1 MKLESISLKNFRC
14 YKEIEVKLHPVIT
27 VFVGNNGYG
36 KTALLDAIRIALWSY
51 VSNFDLAR
59 SAYADPANTISV
71 SDVLML
77 KTDNAMMARQLPSE
91 IEITGNYGDGFKTW
105 KRFRDSEAPRSQ
117 TKDDVSTQAM
127 KRYAEKLQASIRN
140 VNDEP
145 VDLPVLGYYGTGRLW
160 KEKRLTQSKKEN
172 NLSRKGEENIR
183 TFAYRDCLDPASN
196 YKQFEE
202 WFVSSFKKIRESQI
216 KQLEADILPIK
227 IDPQIENPVIVVQK
241 AVNVLLKDTGWQN
254 LVYSEIHDKSLILE
268 HPQNGILKVE
278 QLSHGIRNMLAMIA
292 DIAYR
297 CVLLNSHSGADA
309 ALKSHG
315 VVMIDEVD
323 MHLHPQWQQ
332 TVVDG
337 LIRAFPNI
345 QFIVTTHSPQVL
357 TTVKKESVRLLKEK
371 MDSGSGKPSLV
382 VEMPEIQPKGTASS
396 DVLAWLMDIDPVPDV
411 QESNWLSNYKAFIQS
426 NEYMSE
432 SASELR
438 KKLELHFGKNHQA
451 IAECDRLIRLAKMQ
465 KQLSLKKEK

>member
-27 VFVGNNGYG
+27 VFVGNNGHG

-91 IEITGNYGDGFKTW
+91 IEITGNYGDGLTTW

-127 KRYAEKLQASIRN
+127 KKYAEKLQALIRN

-160 KEKRLTQSKKEN
+160 KEKRLTQSKKE
-172 NLSRKGEENIR
+172 
-183 TFAYRDCLDPASN
+183 SN
-196 YKQFEE
+196 
-202 WFVSSFKKIRESQI
+202 
-216 KQLEADILPIK
+216 LPIK
-227 IDPQIENPVIVVQK
+227 IDPQIENPVVLVQK

-297 CVLLNSHSGADA
+297 CVLLNSHLGVEA

-315 VVMIDEVD
+315 IVMIDEVD
-323 MHLHPQWQQ
+323 MHLHPHWQQ
-332 TVVDG
+332 TVIDG

-345 QFIVTTHSPQVL
+345 QFIVTTHSPQLL

-371 MDSGSGKPSLV
+371 LDSDSGRVVLV
-382 VEMPEIQPKGTASS
+382 VEIPEIQPKGTASS

-411 QESNWLSNYKAFIQS
+411 EESNWLR
-426 NEYMSE
+426 NEHE
-432 SASELR
+432 
-438 KKLELHFGKNHQA
+438 
-451 IAECDRLIRLAKMQ
+451 ITP
-465 KQLSLKKEK
+465 